1 MINWTTVSEYA
12 SKGSP
17 QPPRRVEKTP
27 SQWKAEL
34 TEEQFRITRRHGT
47 EAPFS
52 SEMCSLFT
60 PGTYACACCGET
72 LFNADTKFESGS
84 GWPSFTA
91 PVQDNVI
98 AYIWDNS
105 LFMRRVEVRCS
116 ICDSHLGHVFPD
128 GPEPTG
134 LRYCINALSL
144 KKISA

>member
-1 MINWTTVSEYA
+1 MINWNTVSEYA

-60 PGTYACACCGET
+60 PGTYACVCCGET
-72 LFNADTKFESGS
+72 LFNAETKFESGS
-84 GWPSFTA
+84 GWPSFTE